1 MDLDRYMSRR
11 GLLRAMA
18 GGAVAMG
25 VLPLLAACGGDDN
38 DDDGDSDTTPA
49 TGSTATAGGSSTGTE
64 TQATATVGESDATP
78 TTAAS
83 PNASPAGDASPT
95 GATGGFEGETLVVYS
110 GRSEELVKPIIDQFG
125 EEFGVTVEVRYGDS
139 AEMAALILEEGD
151 ASPADVFFSQDAGAL
166 GALSQEGLFAEL
178 PEDIL
183 GRVDSRFSDP
193 EGMWVGISGRA
204 RAVVYNTETVSE
216 ADIPASILDFTNEEW
231 KGRLGWAPTN
241 ASFQAFVTA
250 LRVERGDDVAREWL
264 EGMVANDIAV
274 YEGNTP
280 IVQAVIDGEI
290 DAGFVNHYY
299 LLRMEAEA
307 GEDLPAE
314 NFIYSNGDPG
324 ALINVAGAGVL
335 ASGEQD
341 LANAFVGY
349 LLDTEAQ
356 QYFAEETFEYPLI
369 EGVEGDPGLVP
380 LEEIETPDID
390 LSDLAD
396 LEGTLEMLTDLGIL

>member
-25 VLPLLAACGGDDN
+25 VLPLLAACGGDDD

-49 TGSTATAGGSSTGTE
+49 TGSTATTGSG
-64 TQATATVGESDATP
+64 TQATATTAETEESP

-83 PNASPAGDASPT
+83 PDASPAGDGSPAVGT
-95 GATGGFEGETLVVYS
+95 GDFEGQTLVVYS

-166 GALSQEGLFAEL
+166 GALAQEGLFGEL

-183 GRVDSRFSDP
+183 SRVDSRFSDP
-193 EGMWVGISGRA
+193 NGMWVGISGRA
-204 RAVVYNTETVSE
+204 RAVVYNTDAVSE
-216 ADIPASILDFTNEEW
+216 ADIPESILDFTDEVW
-231 KGRLGWAPTN
+231 SGRLGWAPTN

-250 LRVERGDDVAREWL
+250 LRVERGDDVARDWL
-264 EGMVANDIAV
+264 EGIVANDVTV
-274 YEGNTP
+274 YEGNSP
-280 IVQAVIDGEI
+280 IVQAVADGEI

-299 LLRMEAEA
+299 LLRMQAEA
-307 GEDLPAE
+307 GGGLPAE

-324 ALINVAGAGVL
+324 ALVNVAGAGVL
-335 ASGEQD
+335 ASGEQE

-356 QYFAEETFEYPLI
+356 QYFADETFEYPLI

>member
-1 MDLDRYMSRR
+1 MDLERYMSRR
-11 GLLRAMA
+11 RLLRTMA
-18 GGAVAMG
+18 GGAMAMG
-25 VLPLLAACGGDDN
+25 ALPLLAACGGDD
-38 DDDGDSDTTPA
+38 DEDADSGTTPA
-49 TGSTATAGGSSTGTE
+49 TSGTAAGSGA
-64 TQATATVGESDATP
+64 QATSTTDASPEASP

-83 PNASPAGDASPT
+83 PDASPT
-95 GATGGFEGETLVVYS
+95 GDASPAAGTGGFEGETLVVYS
-110 GRSEELVKPIIDQFG
+110 GRSEELVQPIIDQFG

-151 ASPADVFFSQDAGAL
+151 SSPADVFFSQDAGAL

-183 GRVDSRFSDP
+183 SRVDSRFSDP
-193 EGMWVGISGRA
+193 DGQWVGISGRA
-204 RAVVYNTETVSE
+204 RAVVYNTEALTE
-216 ADIPASILDFTNEEW
+216 ADIPESILDFTDEQW
-231 KGRLGWAPTN
+231 SGRLGWAPTN

-274 YEGNTP
+274 YEGNSP

-335 ASGEQD
+335 ASGSQE

-356 QYFAEETFEYPLI
+356 QYFADETFEYPLI

-396 LEGTLEMLTDLGIL
+396 LEGTLEMLRDVGIL

>member
-1 MDLDRYMSRR
+1 MDLNRYMSRR
-11 GLLRAMA
+11 RLLRTMA

-25 VLPLLAACGGDDN
+25 VLPLLAACGDDDD
-38 DDDGDSDTTPA
+38 DDDGGTTPA
-49 TGSTATAGGSSTGTE
+49 TGSTATTGTAAE
-64 TQATATVGESDATP
+64 ATATTGESAESP

-83 PNASPAGDASPT
+83 PASDGSPAAGSGD
-95 GATGGFEGETLVVYS
+95 FEGQTLVVYS
-110 GRSEELVKPIIDQFG
+110 GRSEELVQPIIDQFADA
-125 EEFGVTVEVRYGDS
+125 FGVTVEVRYGDS

-166 GALSQEGLFAEL
+166 GALGQEGLFAEL

-183 GRVDSRFSDP
+183 SRVDSRFASPD
-193 EGMWVGISGRA
+193 GLWVGISGRA
-204 RAVVYNTETVSE
+204 RAVVYNTEAVSE
-216 ADIPASILDFTNEEW
+216 ADIPASILDFTDEEW
-231 KGRLGWAPTN
+231 SGRLGWAPTN
-241 ASFQAFVTA
+241 ASFQSFVTA
-250 LRVERGDDVAREWL
+250 LRVERGDDAAREWL
-264 EGMVANDIAV
+264 EGIIANDVTV
-274 YEGNTP
+274 YEGNSP

-299 LLRMEAEA
+299 LLRMQAEA
-307 GEDLPAE
+307 GGDLPAA
-314 NFIYSNGDPG
+314 NYIYSDGDPG

-335 ASGEQD
+335 ASGEQE

-356 QYFAEETFEYPLI
+356 QYFADETFEYPLI

-380 LEEIETPDID
+380 LEDIQTPDID

-396 LEGTLEMLTDLGIL
+396 LEGTLEMLRDVGLL

>member
-1 MDLDRYMSRR
+1 MS
-11 GLLRAMA
+11 
-18 GGAVAMG
+18 
-25 VLPLLAACGGDDN
+25 LPLLAACGGDD
-38 DDDGDSDTTPA
+38 DDDDSDSVTTPA
-49 TGSTATAGGSSTGTE
+49 TGSTATSGTGAE
-64 TQATATVGESDATP
+64 ATATTGESDATP

-83 PNASPAGDASPT
+83 PDASPAGEASPAA
-95 GATGGFEGETLVVYS
+95 GTGGFEGETLVVYS
-110 GRSEELVKPIIDQFG
+110 GRSEELVQPIIDQFG
-125 EEFGVTVEVRYGDS
+125 ETFGVTVEVRYGDS

-151 ASPADVFFSQDAGAL
+151 ASPADLFFSQDAGAL

-193 EGMWVGISGRA
+193 NGMWVGISGRA
-204 RAVVYNTETVSE
+204 RAVVYNTDAVSE
-216 ADIPASILDFTNEEW
+216 ADIPESILDFTDEAW
-231 KGRLGWAPTN
+231 SGRLGWAPTN
-241 ASFQAFVTA
+241 ASFQSFVTA
-250 LRVERGDDVAREWL
+250 LRVDRGDDVAREWL
-264 EGMVANDIAV
+264 EGIVANDV
-274 YEGNTP
+274 TVFEGNSP

-299 LLRMEAEA
+299 LLRMKAEA

-324 ALINVAGAGVL
+324 ALVNVAGAGVL
-335 ASGEQD
+335 ASGSQE

-349 LLDTEAQ
+349 MLDTEAQ
-356 QYFAEETFEYPLI
+356 QYFADETFEYPLI
-369 EGVEGDPGLVP
+369 EGVDGDPGLVP

>member
-25 VLPLLAACGGDDN
+25 VLPLLAACGGDDD

-49 TGSTATAGGSSTGTE
+49 TGSTATTGSG
-64 TQATATVGESDATP
+64 TQATATTAETDESP
-78 TTAAS
+78 TTAAN
-83 PNASPAGDASPT
+83 PDASPAGDGSPAAGT
-95 GATGGFEGETLVVYS
+95 GDFEGQTLVVYS

-193 EGMWVGISGRA
+193 NGMWVGISGRA
-204 RAVVYNTETVSE
+204 RAVVYNTEAVSE
-216 ADIPASILDFTNEEW
+216 ADIPESILDFTNEEW
-231 KGRLGWAPTN
+231 SGRLGWAPTN

-250 LRVERGDDVAREWL
+250 LRVERGDDVARDWL
-264 EGMVANDIAV
+264 EGIVANDVTV
-274 YEGNTP
+274 YEGNSP
-280 IVQAVIDGEI
+280 IVQAVADGEI

-299 LLRMEAEA
+299 LLRMQAEA
-307 GEDLPAE
+307 GGGLPAE
-314 NFIYSNGDPG
+314 NYIYSNGDPG
-324 ALINVAGAGVL
+324 ALVNVAGAGVL
-335 ASGEQD
+335 ASGEQE

-356 QYFAEETFEYPLI
+356 QYFADETFEYPLI

>member
-25 VLPLLAACGGDDN
+25 VLPLLAACGGDDD

-49 TGSTATAGGSSTGTE
+49 TSSTATGGTSAE
-64 TQATATVGESDATP
+64 ATATTGESAESP

-83 PNASPAGDASPT
+83 PAGDGSPAAGTGD
-95 GATGGFEGETLVVYS
+95 FEGQTLVVYS

-125 EEFGVTVEVRYGDS
+125 EAFGVTVEVRYGDS

-166 GALSQEGLFAEL
+166 GALAQEGLFGEL

-183 GRVDSRFSDP
+183 SRVDSRFSDP
-193 EGMWVGISGRA
+193 NGMWVGISGRA
-204 RAVVYNTETVSE
+204 RAVVYNTDAVSE
-216 ADIPASILDFTNEEW
+216 ADIPESILDFTDEEW
-231 KGRLGWAPTN
+231 SGRLGWAPTN

-250 LRVERGDDVAREWL
+250 LRVERGDDVARDWL
-264 EGMVANDIAV
+264 EGMVANDITA
-274 YEGNTP
+274 YEGNSP
-280 IVQAVIDGEI
+280 IVQAVADGEI

-299 LLRMEAEA
+299 LLRMQAEA
-307 GEDLPAE
+307 GGGLPAE
-314 NFIYSNGDPG
+314 NYIYSNGDPG

-335 ASGEQD
+335 ASGEQE

-356 QYFAEETFEYPLI
+356 QYFADETFEYPLI

-380 LEEIETPDID
+380 LEDIQTPDID

-396 LEGTLEMLTDLGIL
+396 LEGTLEMLTDVGIL